1 MSAQPQSPG
10 PHTPGR
16 RTRVTRWTINP
27 LLRHDHVWTDEQH
40 VVASYGEGRRGV
52 LIELNLSA
60 GVEPDEVFARFLEA
74 YRARLPDAQAPE
86 RLSAMYVRAVLDR
99 QQLRRLVEPDQ
110 PSGLRPPLPPLV
122 VRIWPD
128 YVVEAH
134 VDRSITT
141 VKADAANRTY
151 GATGTGIA
159 WGVIDS
165 GICRDHPHFAGGT
178 LTDPAVMTLHR
189 DFTYL
194 VRGDPPPPKF
204 DPADALVDLSGHGT
218 HVAAII
224 AGVAPP
230 TSVPHVACQ
239 QWTPGQGDQ
248 DMVGWTSRTLDPGRT
263 LSGIAPLG
271 LLVSLRVLLEDETTT
286 SSAVIKALD
295 YVREVNAGGSNLRIH
310 GINLS
315 LGLVYQPQEYAAG
328 HSPLCREVNLLVG
341 TGVVAVVSAGNNG
354 AATAD
359 PFSGG
364 DPRASLA
371 TITDPG
377 NADRAITVGST
388 HRDSPHTHGVSFF
401 SSKGPT
407 LDGRPKPDLVAPGE
421 RITSA
426 AVAHFRTRSRDLAQL
441 SDGDPC
447 YIEDSGT
454 SQAAPHVSGAIAA
467 FLSARPEFKGQ
478 PDWIKKRFCDN
489 ATPLGR
495 HQFFEGAGLLD
506 LMRVLSNV

>member
-1 MSAQPQSPG
+1 M
-10 PHTPGR
+10 
-16 RTRVTRWTINP
+16 
-27 LLRHDHVWTDEQH
+27 
-40 VVASYGEGRRGV
+40 ASYGVGRRGV

-60 GVEPDEVFARFLEA
+60 GVEPDDVFARFREA
-74 YRARLPDAQAPE
+74 YRARLPDVRDPE
-86 RLSAMYVRAVLDR
+86 RLSARYVRAVLDR
-99 QQLRRLVEPDQ
+99 EQLRRLVGADHAAAP
-110 PSGLRPPLPPLV
+110 RPPLLPFV

-134 VDRSITT
+134 VDRSIST
-141 VKADAANRTY
+141 VKADAAGRTY
-151 GATGTGIA
+151 AATGSGVA
-159 WGVIDS
+159 WGVVDS

-178 LTDPAVMTLHR
+178 LTDPAVMMLHR

-194 VRGDPPPPKF
+194 VRGDPTPSKF
-204 DPADALVDLSGHGT
+204 DPADALVDPSGHGT

-224 AGVAPP
+224 AGAAPRA
-230 TSVPHVACQ
+230 SVPHIACQ
-239 QWTPGQGDQ
+239 QWTPWGGDQ
-248 DMVGWTSRTLDPGRT
+248 DMVGWTTRELEAHRT

-271 LLVSLRVLLEDETTT
+271 LLVSLRVLLEDGTTT

-295 YVREVNAGGSNLRIH
+295 HVREVNAGGSNLRIH
-310 GINLS
+310 GVNLS
-315 LGLVYQPQEYAAG
+315 LGLVYQPREYAAG
-328 HSPLCREVNLLVG
+328 QSPLCREVNLLVG

-371 TITDPG
+371 TIADPG
-377 NADRAITVGST
+377 NADRAVTVGST
-388 HRDSPHTHGVSFF
+388 HRDSPHTNGVSFF

-426 AVAHFRTRSRDLAQL
+426 AVAGFRARSRDLAQL
-441 SDGDPC
+441 SDADPC

-478 PDWIKKRFCDN
+478 PDWVKKRFCDS

-506 LMRVLSNV
+506 LMRVLSDI